1 MSSTTQSDKKMRTKD
16 FIYAGAFGAL
26 YIVLMLIIVM
36 GSSAISPVLYFMAPL
51 TVGLIC
57 GTVYMLC
64 VLKVHK
70 FGAALIFGAF
80 FMLIACTQSLY
91 AVIFSLA
98 AALIAEL
105 ILFLGKY
112 QSRKMYLLSFVFFNL
127 NISAP
132 TLILLTDYDKFI
144 ALTEK
149 YNGAAYAQ
157 SLAKL
162 AFNGKI
168 WFAILGCA
176 IAGGIGGAL
185 IAKNLVKKH
194 FEKAGAV

>member
-1 MSSTTQSDKKMRTKD
+1 MIYST
-16 FIYAGAFGAL
+16 AL
-26 YIVLMLIIVM
+26 
-36 GSSAISPVLYFMAPL
+36 
-51 TVGLIC
+51 T
-57 GTVYMLC
+57 
-64 VLKVHK
+64 
-70 FGAALIFGAF
+70 
-80 FMLIACTQSLY
+80 
-91 AVIFSLA
+91 
-98 AALIAEL
+98 
-105 ILFLGKY
+105 
-112 QSRKMYLLSFVFFNL
+112 
-127 NISAP
+127 AP

-149 YNGAAYAQ
+149 YNGAACAQ

-168 WFAILGCA
+168 WYAILGCA

>member
-1 MSSTTQSDKKMRTKD
+1 
-16 FIYAGAFGAL
+16 
-26 YIVLMLIIVM
+26 
-36 GSSAISPVLYFMAPL
+36 MAPL

-80 FMLIACTQSLY
+80 FTLITCTQSLY
-91 AVIFSLA
+91 AVIFALA

-127 NISAP
+127 NMAAP
-132 TLILLTDYDKFI
+132 TLMLLTDYNKFMM
-144 ALTEK
+144 LSEK
-149 YNGAAYAQ
+149 YSGAAYTQ
-157 SLAKL
+157 SFAKL